1 MILCPMQ
8 ILPSSNAGRIRLGIL
23 VALLLVAAY
32 VSNIQVLCYYLTYSP
47 REGDV
52 IFQSLPHGE
61 LADAIE
67 GVTHSPYSHC
77 GVLIREGGKWGVIE
91 SIGNVHTTPLLRW
104 MQRGRSAGIA
114 VFRLD
119 PKYSQVI
126 PEFKKNLKSY
136 SGLPYNFD
144 YTMADDQMYCSGLVY
159 KAFLKTTGVQM
170 GTLQKLGELD
180 WKPYESFIKSIQSDH
195 LPLDR
200 VMITPA
206 SLSLAP
212 QLHEIYRMG
221 IP

>member
-1 MILCPMQ
+1 MK
-8 ILPSSNAGRIRLGIL
+8 ILPSTIAGRVRLSLL
-23 VALLLVAAY
+23 VGLFLVAAY
-32 VSNIQVLCYYLTYSP
+32 FSNIQVLYYYLAYSP
-47 REGDV
+47 REGDIV
-52 IFQSLPHGE
+52 FQSLPHCE

-67 GVTHSPYSHC
+67 GVTHSPFSHC
-77 GVLIREGGKWGVIE
+77 GVVIREGGKWVVIE
-91 SIGNVHTTPLLRW
+91 SIANVHTTPLLRW

-119 PKYSQVI
+119 PKYTPII
-126 PEFKKNLKSY
+126 PEFTKNLSSY

-159 KAFLKTTGVQM
+159 KAFLKTTGEQM

-180 WKPYESFIKSIQSDH
+180 WKPFESFIKSIQSDH

-206 SLSLAP
+206 SLSRAP
-212 QLHEIYRMG
+212 QLHEICRMG